1 MLNCVP
7 FNLMG
12 RLAGSVSQ
20 TAYSDTVDIGYCDGP
35 RSRGFGCFRQRSCY
49 LCNDGGPSSIEDKV
63 AISKVTTSNGH
74 CMHCTKKLQL

>member
-20 TAYSDTVDIGYCDGP
+20 TAYSDTVDIGYCDGVLVALD
-35 RSRGFGCFRQRSCY
+35 SA
-49 LCNDGGPSSIEDKV
+49 V
-63 AISKVTTSNGH
+63 AIYVMMGVRVLLGMRS
-74 CMHCTKKLQL
+74 L